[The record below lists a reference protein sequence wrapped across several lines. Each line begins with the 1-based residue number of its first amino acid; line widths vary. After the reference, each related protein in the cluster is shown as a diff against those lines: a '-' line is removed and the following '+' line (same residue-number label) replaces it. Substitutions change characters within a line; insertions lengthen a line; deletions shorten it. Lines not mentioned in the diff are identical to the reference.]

1 MRKKIVLFL
10 VLLLAIETSSAQ
22 KVKKINLHTE
32 IKKNRLHIANR
43 IASPLNDKKY
53 QGLELNEQ
61 KGEGIVWL
69 QNQNFSKGSIE
80 IDVKGQDV
88 FQKSF
93 LGIAFHGQN
102 DSIYEAVYFR
112 PFNFYAQDSVRR
124 IHAVQYIAHPKF
136 TWEKLRKERN
146 AEFEKAI
153 PNAPDPN
160 GWFHARIEISAT
172 EVAVFIE
179 KNPNPVLHVKRLSPY
194 SDGKVGLFVGDNSG
208 GEFANLKIVRF
219 KS

>member
-1 MRKKIVLFL
+1 MRKKILLFL
-10 VLLLAIETSSAQ
+10 VFLLAIKTSSAQ

-32 IKKNRLHIANR
+32 INKNRLHITNR
-43 IASPLNDKKY
+43 IASPLNDEKY

-69 QNQNFSKGSIE
+69 QDQNFSRGSIE

-136 TWEKLRKERN
+136 SWEKLRKERN

-172 EVAVFIE
+172 EVAVFVE
-179 KNPNPVLHVKRLSPY
+179 KNPNPVLKVKLLSSF

-208 GEFANLKIVRF
+208 GKFANLKIIRF

>member
-1 MRKKIVLFL
+1 MRKNTVLFL
-10 VLLLAIETSSAQ
+10 IFLVGIQLGFAQ
-22 KVKKINLHTE
+22 TLKKINLLGQF
-32 IKKNRLHIANR
+32 KKNGLHIKNR
-43 IASPLNDKKY
+43 IATPLNNEKY
-53 QGLELNEQ
+53 KGLELNEQ
-61 KGEGIVWL
+61 NGEGIVWL
-69 QNQNFSKGSIE
+69 QNQNFSQGSIE

-124 IHAVQYIAHPKF
+124 IHAVQYISHPKF

-160 GWFHARIEISAT
+160 GWFHTRIEISAT
-172 EVAVFIE
+172 QVIVFVG
-179 KNPNPVLHVKRLSPY
+179 KNPNPVLQAKRLTSF
-194 SDGKVGLFVGDNSG
+194 SDGKIGLFVGDNSG
-208 GEFANLKIVRF
+208 GKFANLKIV
-219 KS
+219 KDKN

>member
-1 MRKKIVLFL
+1 MRKNIVLFL
-10 VLLLAIETSSAQ
+10 MFLVGIQVGFAQTS
-22 KVKKINLHTE
+22 KKINLHTQF
-32 IKKNRLHIANR
+32 KKNGLHITNR
-43 IASPLNDKKY
+43 IASILNNEKY
-53 QGLELNEQ
+53 KGLELNEQ

-69 QNQNFSKGSIE
+69 QNQNFSQGSIE

-112 PFNFYAQDSVRR
+112 PFNFYAQDYVRR
-124 IHAVQYIAHPKF
+124 IHAVQYISHPKF

-172 EVAVFIE
+172 EVAVFVE
-179 KNPNPVLHVKRLSPY
+179 KNPNPVLKVKLLSSF

-208 GEFANLKIVRF
+208 GKFANLKIVRF

>member
-1 MRKKIVLFL
+1 MRKNILLLL

-22 KVKKINLHTE
+22 NVKKINLHTE
-32 IKKNRLHIANR
+32 IKKNRLHIVNR
-43 IASPLNDKKY
+43 KAAPLNDGKY
-53 QGLELNEQ
+53 NGLELNEQ
-61 KGEGIVWL
+61 EGEGIVWL

-93 LGIAFHGQN
+93 LGIAFNGQS
-102 DSIYEAVYFR
+102 DSTYEAVYFR

-124 IHAVQYIAHPKF
+124 IHAVQYVAHPEF

-160 GWFHARIEISAT
+160 GWFHTRIEISAT
-172 EVAVFIE
+172 QVIVFVG
-179 KNPNPVLHVKRLSPY
+179 KNPNPVLQAKRLTSF
-194 SDGKVGLFVGDNSG
+194 SDGKIGLFVGDNSG
-208 GEFANLKIVRF
+208 GKFANLKIV
-219 KS
+219 KDNN

>member
-1 MRKKIVLFL
+1 MRKKILLFFA
-10 VLLLAIETSSAQ
+10 LLFAIGTSSAQ

-32 IKKNRLHIANR
+32 INKNRLHITNR
-43 IASPLNDKKY
+43 IASSLNDKKY

-160 GWFHARIEISAT
+160 GWFHARIEIRAT
-172 EVAVFIE
+172 EVVVFVE
-179 KNPNPVLHVKRLSPY
+179 KNPNPVLKVKLLS
-194 SDGKVGLFVGDNSG
+194 SFSNGKVGLFVGDNSG
-208 GEFANLKIVRF
+208 GKFANLKIVRF

>member
-1 MRKKIVLFL
+1 MRKKI
-10 VLLLAIETSSAQ
+10 LLALMFLLVIVTSSAQ
-22 KVKKINLHTE
+22 TVKKVNLDSE
-32 IKKNRLHIANR
+32 FKNNSLHIINR
-43 IASPLNDKKY
+43 KGISLRDQKHK
-53 QGLELNEQ
+53 GLELNENS
-61 KGEGIVWL
+61 GEGIVWL

-80 IDVKGQDV
+80 IDLKGQDV

-124 IHAVQYIAHPKF
+124 IHAVQYIAHPEF

-179 KNPNPVLHVKRLSPY
+179 KNPNPVLRVKLLSPC
-194 SDGKVGLFVGDNSG
+194 SDGKIGLFVGDNSG
-208 GEFANLKIVRF
+208 GKFANFKIARF